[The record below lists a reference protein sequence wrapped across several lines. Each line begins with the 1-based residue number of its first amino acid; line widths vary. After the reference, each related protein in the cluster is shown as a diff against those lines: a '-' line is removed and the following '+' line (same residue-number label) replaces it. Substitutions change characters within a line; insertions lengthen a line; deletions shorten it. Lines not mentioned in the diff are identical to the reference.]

1 MMIEVRIESIQV
13 SLMSDHRLVV
23 LKETEGDRY
32 LSIWIGQCEAAAIA
46 DRLREVEIPR
56 PQTHDLLKNVIAELG
71 GEVAYIVVNDLRNDT
86 FYARIAVNLDDKTV
100 EIDAR
105 PSDSIAL
112 AVRVQV
118 PIFVDEAVMDSAGII
133 PEDDLGEQE
142 EDEELSAFREFVNN
156 LDLDDLPLQ

>member
-1 MMIEVRIESIQV
+1 MIEVRIESIQV

-23 LKETEGDRY
+23 LKEINGDRY
-32 LSIWIGQCEAAAIA
+32 LPIWIGQCEAEAIA
-46 DRLREVEIPR
+46 IRLREVETPR
-56 PQTHDLLKNVIAELG
+56 PLTHDLLKNTIGELG
-71 GEVAYIVVNDLRNDT
+71 GEVAYIVVNDLGENT
-86 FYARIAVNLDDKTV
+86 FYARIAVNLGDRTV

-112 AVRVQV
+112 AVRVEA
-118 PIFVDEAVMDSAGII
+118 PIFVDESVMDSAGSV
-133 PEDDLGEQE
+133 PEEDLGEQE